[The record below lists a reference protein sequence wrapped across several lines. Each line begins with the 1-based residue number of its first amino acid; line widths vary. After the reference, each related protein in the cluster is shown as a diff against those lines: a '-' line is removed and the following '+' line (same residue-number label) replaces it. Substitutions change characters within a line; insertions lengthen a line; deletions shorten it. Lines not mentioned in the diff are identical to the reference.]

1 MGPFSSAWQP
11 TAYFTLPILLN
22 FFKMLPTLS
31 PQYPYYKLPSSRRI
45 LSTWQPQLPPQP
57 YGTNMAT
64 TTTSTEDRAL
74 SLLGQGLGPEVV
86 AAAVGV
92 STSRISQLLS
102 TPEFSQKVAELRYE
116 SLAKHNQRDNA
127 YDKMEDSLLEKLK
140 DCLPFMMRPM
150 EILKA
155 IQVINAAKRR
165 GSSAPESIT
174 AQQTVVQLVMPT
186 QILQSFTTNI
196 NNQVIK
202 AGQQDLVTVQ
212 SSNMDKLLE
221 GVKNVRNANQSGGS
235 LAGPSA

>member
-1 MGPFSSAWQP
+1 
-11 TAYFTLPILLN
+11 
-22 FFKMLPTLS
+22 
-31 PQYPYYKLPSSRRI
+31 
-45 LSTWQPQLPPQP
+45 
-57 YGTNMAT
+57 MAT

-74 SLLGQGLGPEVV
+74 TLLGQGLGPEVV

-102 TPEFSQKVAELRYE
+102 TAEFAGRVAELRYE
-116 SLAKHNQRDNA
+116 NLAKHNSRDNA
-127 YDKMEDSLLEKLK
+127 YDAMEDSLLEKLK
-140 DCLPFMMRPM
+140 DCMPYMMRPM

-155 IQVINAAKRR
+155 ISVINAAKRR

-174 AQQTVVQLVMPT
+174 SQQTVVQLIMPT
-186 QILQSFTTNI
+186 QIMQSFTTNI

-221 GVKNVRNANQSGGS
+221 GVRNVRIANNPGGS
-235 LAGPSA
+235 LAGSGA

>member
-1 MGPFSSAWQP
+1 
-11 TAYFTLPILLN
+11 
-22 FFKMLPTLS
+22 
-31 PQYPYYKLPSSRRI
+31 
-45 LSTWQPQLPPQP
+45 
-57 YGTNMAT
+57 MAT

-74 SLLGQGLGPEVV
+74 SLLGQGLGPEIV

-102 TPEFSQKVAELRYE
+102 TPEFAGRVAELRYE
-116 SLAKHNQRDNA
+116 NLAKHNTRDNA

-174 AQQTVVQLVMPT
+174 SQQTVVQLIMPT

-212 SSNMDKLLE
+212 SSNMDSLLK
-221 GVKNVRNANQSGGS
+221 GARNVIPALSSGS
-235 LAGPSA
+235 SDASASA

>member
-1 MGPFSSAWQP
+1 M
-11 TAYFTLPILLN
+11 
-22 FFKMLPTLS
+22 
-31 PQYPYYKLPSSRRI
+31 
-45 LSTWQPQLPPQP
+45 
-57 YGTNMAT
+57 T
-64 TTTSTEDRAL
+64 TTTTTTESRAL
-74 SLLGQGLGPEVV
+74 SLLSQGLGPEVV

-102 TPEFSQKVAELRYE
+102 TPEIAAQVAEGRYE
-116 SLAKHNQRDNA
+116 NLAKHNTRDLA
-127 YDKMEDSLLEKLK
+127 YDQMEDSLLEKLK

-174 AQQTVVQLVMPT
+174 SQQTVVQLIMPT

-212 SSNMDKLLE
+212 SASMDKLLSSSK
-221 GVKNVRNANQSGGS
+221 GVSNVNNAFPLPSHHGS
-235 LAGPSA
+235 NP

>member
-1 MGPFSSAWQP
+1 
-11 TAYFTLPILLN
+11 
-22 FFKMLPTLS
+22 
-31 PQYPYYKLPSSRRI
+31 
-45 LSTWQPQLPPQP
+45 
-57 YGTNMAT
+57 MAT

-74 SLLGQGLGPEVV
+74 NHLGQGLGPEVV

-102 TPEFSQKVAELRYE
+102 TAEFAGKVAELRFE
-116 SLAKHNQRDNA
+116 SLAKHNDRDNA
-127 YDKMEDSLLEKLK
+127 YDRLEDNLIEKLK
-140 DCLPFMMRPM
+140 DCLPYMMRPM

-174 AQQTVVQLVMPT
+174 SQQTVVQLIMPT
-186 QILQSFTTNI
+186 QIMQAFTTNI

-221 GVKNVRNANQSGGS
+221 GVRNVRIANSGGNTNAS
-235 LAGPSA
+235 SGA

>member
-1 MGPFSSAWQP
+1 M
-11 TAYFTLPILLN
+11 
-22 FFKMLPTLS
+22 
-31 PQYPYYKLPSSRRI
+31 
-45 LSTWQPQLPPQP
+45 
-57 YGTNMAT
+57 T
-64 TTTSTEDRAL
+64 TTTTTTESRAL
-74 SLLGQGLGPEVV
+74 SLLSQGLGPEVV

-102 TPEFSQKVAELRYE
+102 TPEFAAQVAEGRYE
-116 SLAKHNQRDNA
+116 NLAKHNTRDLA
-127 YDKMEDSLLEKLK
+127 YDQMEDSLLEKLK

-174 AQQTVVQLVMPT
+174 SQQTVVQLIMPT

-212 SSNMDKLLE
+212 SASMDKLLSSSK
-221 GVKNVRNANQSGGS
+221 GVSNVNNAFPLPSYHGS
-235 LAGPSA
+235 NP

>member
-1 MGPFSSAWQP
+1 MS
-11 TAYFTLPILLN
+11 
-22 FFKMLPTLS
+22 
-31 PQYPYYKLPSSRRI
+31 
-45 LSTWQPQLPPQP
+45 
-57 YGTNMAT
+57 
-64 TTTSTEDRAL
+64 TTTSTTETRAL
-74 SLLGQGLGPEVV
+74 ALLSQGLGPEVV

-102 TPEFSQKVAELRYE
+102 TPEFAAQVAEGRYE
-116 SLAKHNQRDNA
+116 NLAKHNQRDNA
-127 YDKMEDSLLEKLK
+127 YDSMEDSLLAKLK

-174 AQQTVVQLVMPT
+174 SQQTVVQLIMPT
-186 QILQSFTTNI
+186 QILQSFTTNV

-212 SSNMDKLLE
+212 SASMDKLLSSSK
-221 GVKNVRNANQSGGS
+221 GLRNVENASPIGLNYVSSGS
-235 LAGPSA
+235 

>member
-1 MGPFSSAWQP
+1 
-11 TAYFTLPILLN
+11 
-22 FFKMLPTLS
+22 
-31 PQYPYYKLPSSRRI
+31 
-45 LSTWQPQLPPQP
+45 
-57 YGTNMAT
+57 
-64 TTTSTEDRAL
+64 
-74 SLLGQGLGPEVV
+74 V

-102 TPEFSQKVAELRYE
+102 TPEFAAQVAEGRYE
-116 SLAKHNQRDNA
+116 NLAKHNTRDLA
-127 YDKMEDSLLEKLK
+127 YDQMEDSLLEKLK

-174 AQQTVVQLVMPT
+174 SQQTVVQLIMPT

-212 SSNMDKLLE
+212 SASMDKLLSSSK
-221 GVKNVRNANQSGGS
+221 GVSNVNNAFPLPSYHGS
-235 LAGPSA
+235 NP

>member
-1 MGPFSSAWQP
+1 MS
-11 TAYFTLPILLN
+11 
-22 FFKMLPTLS
+22 
-31 PQYPYYKLPSSRRI
+31 
-45 LSTWQPQLPPQP
+45 
-57 YGTNMAT
+57 T
-64 TTTSTEDRAL
+64 TTTTTEDRAL

-102 TPEFSQKVAELRYE
+102 TPEFASKVAELRYE
-116 SLAKHNQRDNA
+116 SLAKHNQRDSA
-127 YDKMEDSLLEKLK
+127 YDRMEDSLLEKLK

-174 AQQTVVQLVMPT
+174 SQQTVVQLVMPT

-221 GVKNVRNANQSGGS
+221 GVRNVRTANQSGGS
-235 LAGPSA
+235 LAGPSS

>member
-1 MGPFSSAWQP
+1 MS
-11 TAYFTLPILLN
+11 
-22 FFKMLPTLS
+22 
-31 PQYPYYKLPSSRRI
+31 
-45 LSTWQPQLPPQP
+45 
-57 YGTNMAT
+57 
-64 TTTSTEDRAL
+64 TTTSTTETRAL
-74 SLLGQGLGPEVV
+74 ALLSQGLGPEVV

-102 TPEFSQKVAELRYE
+102 TPEFAAQVAEGRYE
-116 SLAKHNQRDNA
+116 NLAKHNQRDNA
-127 YDKMEDSLLEKLK
+127 YDSMEDSLLAKLK

-174 AQQTVVQLVMPT
+174 SQQTVVQLIMPT
-186 QILQSFTTNI
+186 QILQSFTTNV

-212 SSNMDKLLE
+212 SASMDKLLSSSK
-221 GVKNVRNANQSGGS
+221 GLRNVENASSPGINYVSSGS
-235 LAGPSA
+235 

>member
-1 MGPFSSAWQP
+1 MS
-11 TAYFTLPILLN
+11 
-22 FFKMLPTLS
+22 
-31 PQYPYYKLPSSRRI
+31 
-45 LSTWQPQLPPQP
+45 
-57 YGTNMAT
+57 
-64 TTTSTEDRAL
+64 TTTSTTETRAL
-74 SLLGQGLGPEVV
+74 ALLSQGLGPEVV

-102 TPEFSQKVAELRYE
+102 TPEFAAQVAEGRYE
-116 SLAKHNQRDNA
+116 NLAKHNQRDNA
-127 YDKMEDSLLEKLK
+127 YDSMEDSLLAKLK

-174 AQQTVVQLVMPT
+174 SQQTVVQLIMPT
-186 QILQSFTTNI
+186 QILQSFTTNV

-212 SSNMDKLLE
+212 SASMDKLLSSSK
-221 GVKNVRNANQSGGS
+221 GLRNVENASSPGINYVSS
-235 LAGPSA
+235 SS

>member
-1 MGPFSSAWQP
+1 MS
-11 TAYFTLPILLN
+11 
-22 FFKMLPTLS
+22 
-31 PQYPYYKLPSSRRI
+31 
-45 LSTWQPQLPPQP
+45 
-57 YGTNMAT
+57 T
-64 TTTSTEDRAL
+64 TTTSTESRAL
-74 SLLGQGLGPEVV
+74 SLLSQGLGPEVV

-102 TPEFSQKVAELRYE
+102 SPDFAAKVAEGRYE
-116 SLAKHNQRDNA
+116 NLAKHNQRDNA
-127 YDKMEDSLLEKLK
+127 YDALEDSLVEKLK

-174 AQQTVVQLVMPT
+174 SQQTVVQLVMPT

-202 AGQQDLVTVQ
+202 AGNQDLVTVQ
-212 SSNMDKLLE
+212 SASMDKLLNLSK
-221 GVKNVRNANQSGGS
+221 GSQNVLPAISPRSSHASPG
-235 LAGPSA
+235 A